1 MKGSVGRDGSGR
13 QLDRIGS
20 DVQDIGS
27 GSRQNYTVKEE
38 IRAYWTKRAETFD
51 QSPGHRIRTAEEKS
65 AWVDVMTIG
74 LGPGEG
80 REVLEL
86 AFGTGEVTGVLLAAG
101 YRVTGLDLSE
111 AMLARAKAKHAGKAN
126 VRLFLGDAE
135 ETREPDCHYDAV
147 ASRHLVWTLTD
158 PDRAFQEWQR
168 VLKPGGRV
176 IVIDGD
182 WVSAGPVD
190 RLKRRLATLW
200 DAVKGVKPYWDAD
213 WHARIMAELPFRNG
227 LRLPDLE
234 CRLSKAGFTEPRTI
248 DLTSVFKHQR
258 AGATRREWL
267 TLSCYRRRTFA
278 LVMTKPLAG

>member
-1 MKGSVGRDGSGR
+1 M
-13 QLDRIGS
+13 
-20 DVQDIGS
+20 QDIGS

-65 AWVDVMTIG
+65 AWVDVMTMG

-158 PDRAFQEWQR
+158 PDRAFIEWRR

-182 WVSAGPVD
+182 WVTTGVID
-190 RLKRRLATLW
+190 RFKRQLASLW
-200 DAVKGVKPYWDAD
+200 DALRGAKLEWDAD
-213 WHARIMAELPFRNG
+213 WHTRIMANLPFREG
-227 LRLPDLE
+227 LRRDDLE
-234 CRLSKAGFTEPRTI
+234 RRMLKAGFIEPRTI
-248 DLTSVFKHQR
+248 DLSIVHRHQR
-258 AGATRREWL
+258 RGATWREWL
-267 TLSCYRRRTFA
+267 TLSTYRERSFA
-278 LVMTKPLAG
+278 LVMMKPMVGESGTQ